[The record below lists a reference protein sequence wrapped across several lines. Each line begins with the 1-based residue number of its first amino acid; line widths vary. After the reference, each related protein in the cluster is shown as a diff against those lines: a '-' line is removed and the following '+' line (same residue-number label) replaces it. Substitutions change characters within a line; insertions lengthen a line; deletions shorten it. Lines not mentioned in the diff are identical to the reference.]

1 MFKYLLCFY
10 LIVPISGFSQ
20 HQITG
25 SFSPP
30 SKFKSTMLYH
40 LSAGDATYTSYG
52 TVDEQGAM
60 QIDLDAAAPT
70 GMYRVVYA
78 LPQSEHNF
86 EFIYNGKEDVVFNFD
101 ATRGIKFISS
111 KENQLLHSYKGSIAT
126 AQNELMKLYAQ
137 PPVDSI
143 NYIDH
148 VQKIDSLQNAYET
161 LSKGTI
167 AAHFIAASKPY
178 IPSKLEPAETY
189 VAHAKAHFFKAVNF
203 QNKTLQSSNFII
215 DKCID
220 YIFEM
225 HTSQTPSFQDFTSN
239 IDTVYQSFLE
249 TELLYQLTSLN
260 ILNEILIDLKQ
271 EALAVYL
278 TQTYVLPLASQ
289 LNAIELIVSMESF
302 LRVAV
307 GAKAPNFEI
316 KNPKN
321 ELKISLYDLKGNSNY
336 ILIFWSSDCGHCM
349 NELPEI
355 HAYISKHPEKD
366 IKVIAIGLEN
376 NLQPWDQ
383 AIQLWPKFTHAIAEG
398 KWENNIPIHYDITA
412 TPSYFVLDA
421 SKTITSKPYLL
432 KDLKAVLDQK

>member
-30 SKFKSTMLYH
+30 SKFKATMLYH

-60 QIDLDAAAPT
+60 QIDLDAAAPI

-126 AQNELMKLYAQ
+126 AQNELMKLYAL

-161 LSKGTI
+161 LSK
-167 AAHFIAASKPY
+167 
-178 IPSKLEPAETY
+178 
-189 VAHAKAHFFKAVNF
+189 
-203 QNKTLQSSNFII
+203 
-215 DKCID
+215 
-220 YIFEM
+220 
-225 HTSQTPSFQDFTSN
+225 
-239 IDTVYQSFLE
+239 
-249 TELLYQLTSLN
+249 
-260 ILNEILIDLKQ
+260 
-271 EALAVYL
+271 
-278 TQTYVLPLASQ
+278 
-289 LNAIELIVSMESF
+289 
-302 LRVAV
+302 
-307 GAKAPNFEI
+307 
-316 KNPKN
+316 
-321 ELKISLYDLKGNSNY
+321 
-336 ILIFWSSDCGHCM
+336 
-349 NELPEI
+349 
-355 HAYISKHPEKD
+355 
-366 IKVIAIGLEN
+366 
-376 NLQPWDQ
+376 
-383 AIQLWPKFTHAIAEG
+383 
-398 KWENNIPIHYDITA
+398 
-412 TPSYFVLDA
+412 
-421 SKTITSKPYLL
+421 
-432 KDLKAVLDQK
+432 